1 MQDSLGANHESGRSA
16 AASARPNRPPREPSR
31 VFENISRSLSNAR
44 QAVSG
49 FFARAS
55 APRSQPPALSPP
67 APSPAPASSTSVI
80 LSSAPLPLVRGSLGS
95 PILTGPSSAASSPA
109 ACAGPAPATRSSR
122 LSASCLPFAS
132 FTSTFS
138 SSADADEGSATTS
151 LLADGSDASAAH
163 ANDEA
168 AAEHDVVHGR
178 RPSLWSSFTGLWRG
192 NRRYAKSR
200 KTVHASYYPHVD
212 SRCAGGGA
220 RIRIC
225 PAGRLLEHAR
235 AVLRSDCSCA
245 GL

>member
-1 MQDSLGANHESGRSA
+1 MQDSLRANHESGRSA
-16 AASARPNRPPREPSR
+16 AASARPDRPPREPSR

-80 LSSAPLPLVRGSLGS
+80 LSSSPLPLVRGSLGS
-95 PILTGPSSAASSPA
+95 PILAGPSSAASSPA
-109 ACAGPAPATRSSR
+109 PCAGPATRTSR

-151 LLADGSDASAAH
+151 LLADGSDASASH

-168 AAEHDVVHGR
+168 AAEQDVVHGR

-192 NRRYAKSR
+192 NSSRYAKSR
-200 KTVHASYYPHVD
+200 KTVHASC
-212 SRCAGGGA
+212 STAG
-220 RIRIC
+220 
-225 PAGRLLEHAR
+225 
-235 AVLRSDCSCA
+235 
-245 GL
+245 